1 MANQLNFVKSDKLLL
16 NTDNSKQWNKTEL
29 SAPIGIVE
37 EAGKYI
43 AKPFTAGTEFIGL
56 LASRYIPFQ
65 EVYVEPLTVGNV
77 YTVRVDGGCNLGDL
91 LSPVEDGNFGVDAN
105 GILKVVKNVDGKV
118 YEAVAIAKSNGGGQ
132 GITYTAG
139 NGIKIAGNRISID
152 ENVVATEIE
161 TQVKIDTEKK
171 ERTDADA
178 DLQKEKLDKVI
189 PTLTDGEA
197 YKVGQIAFKVSGG
210 VSRLVRVSRNIAN
223 YNNQT
228 DTNTIPLIDSSNLSD
243 YPLIRNF
250 IAGATVKANTY
261 VFNNGNVYQ
270 AMADVRGAT
279 ENDLNDNNKFNVIY
293 SSKETKLEG
302 LITKETTE
310 REAEDTKI
318 NNKIDGLKKI
328 YAYANG
334 LEIKQNDLILHANK
348 IYIANKDMTLDTWDV
363 DEPNLTLTDSD
374 TISCVNY
381 EADITINKGQL
392 VIYNKGLYLCDE
404 TIDKTT
410 TWDADKDKMIS
421 QQVTVDLNDYYTKT
435 EANALLDNK
444 ENLLTAGDD
453 INIDKV
459 GGNVIKVVSDAKAT
473 VNSIPKRDAEGQL
486 KSKMPAVLENDTV
499 INNEKLTAEVNKLNT
514 KDTELEKQIN
524 QVETDYKQADAGLEA
539 KITANTNNLTKE
551 IQDRKNTDTTLQNNI
566 NTEKTER
573 QAEDSKILMS
583 IGDLTQ
589 LKTNAKNTIVDAIN
603 ELFDNLGGDTIDT
616 MTYNGY
622 WNVDTAGENLEIVKM
637 SIQDNKLHQSVCNM
651 NGSEIWNSDYEF
663 KKNSTYDNPLECIA
677 DSGVGGG
684 PRADYKIYWDG
695 VEKIWIWLWFNQFKR
710 YICRTED
717 EAKQKVAENI

>member
-43 AKPFTAGTEFIGL
+43 TKPFTAGTEFIGL

-118 YEAVAIAKSNGGGQ
+118 YEAVAIAKSNGGGGGQ

-310 REAEDTKI
+310 RETEDTKI
-318 NNKIDGLKKI
+318 NNKIDDLKKI
-328 YAYANG
+328 YAYVNG
-334 LEIKQNDLILHANK
+334 LEIKQNDLILHGGK
-348 IYIANKDMTLDTWDV
+348 VYISNKDMTLDNWDV
-363 DEPNLTLTDSD
+363 DEPNLILTDSD
-374 TISCVNY
+374 TISCVTY

-392 VIYNKGLYLCDE
+392 VIYNKGLYLCDA

-421 QQVTVDLNDYYTKT
+421 QQVAVDLNDYYTKA

-444 ENLLTAGDD
+444 EDLLKAGDD
-453 INIDKV
+453 INIDKA
-459 GGNVIKVVSDAKAT
+459 GGNVIKVVSDAGAT

-524 QVETDYKQADAGLEA
+524 QVETDYKQAD
-539 KITANTNNLTKE
+539 
-551 IQDRKNTDTTLQNNI
+551 TTLQNNI

-589 LKTNAKNTIVDAIN
+589 LKTKAKNSIVEAIN

-622 WNVDTAGENLEIVKM
+622 WNVYTAGENLEQVNM

-651 NGSEIWNSDYEF
+651 DGNEIWNSDYEF
-663 KKNSTYDNPLECIA
+663 KKNSTYDNPLVCIA
-677 DSGVGGG
+677 DSGIGGG
-684 PRADYKIYWDG
+684 PRDNYKIYWDR
-695 VEKIWIWLWFNQFKR
+695 VEKIWIWLWLNNAKR

-717 EAKQKVAENI
+717 EARQKVAENI